1 MSTEKKKFNYLRFI
15 KILNRV
21 LICLCVGILFAGIT
35 MSGIKQEKLKYNY
48 KQSDISITV
57 LQKTTSAPVSLSLQ
71 VKNKGKQTITSIR
84 VKMTMKSTVSEKD
97 SVTANMDLSFKALEK
112 GETEKTNVK
121 LDTTNSK
128 IISAAST
135 KIEYEFQI
143 IRIEFED
150 GPVLYFDE
158 DGKSSL
164 SS

>member
-1 MSTEKKKFNYLRFI
+1 
-15 KILNRV
+15 
-21 LICLCVGILFAGIT
+21 
-35 MSGIKQEKLKYNY
+35 
-48 KQSDISITV
+48 
-57 LQKTTSAPVSLSLQ
+57 
-71 VKNKGKQTITSIR
+71 
-84 VKMTMKSTVSEKD
+84 MKSTVSDKD

-121 LDTTNSK
+121 LDMTNSK

-158 DGKSSL
+158 DGNSSL